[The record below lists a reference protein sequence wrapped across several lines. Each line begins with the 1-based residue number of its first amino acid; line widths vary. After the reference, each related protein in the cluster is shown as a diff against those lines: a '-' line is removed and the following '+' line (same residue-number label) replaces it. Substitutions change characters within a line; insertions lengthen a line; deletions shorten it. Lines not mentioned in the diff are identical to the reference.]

1 MTVSPWTDTAK
12 MISNAIFGDPRM
24 RAESEKMDLERKKAD
39 IAERQYLLEEALNPV
54 KIRQAEAEAA
64 RNAAQTGVYN
74 IERDRGALEL
84 DALRR
89 FGNGSASRQD
99 FTQELPGQSN
109 GGIPP
114 ISMDELDAPVP
125 RVDIQKPGTPDD
137 FAAMLSGGGPSV
149 SPERSFS
156 DVLSD
161 AMSTTPDMP
170 EQMPALPRPDYFGEA
185 RLLVQSGR
193 LDPDKMGPYILSREA
208 MDQAGGAASPQD
220 RIRLLSTGAGN
231 PFSQDETLAQALGGQ
246 RSQEQL
252 ATMAEEQGR
261 TADIQNY
268 RYGLDNPDFAAMLA
282 SKNDGPSFSV
292 TNPDGTTV
300 TYGKNGGGKL
310 TEQQSKVALNASVMA
325 PGIAA
330 LAAAYNGRKASS
342 LSSLLTKSFFGDDP
356 AITDMAQ
363 RAGLINE
370 DDQMIN
376 AAINGVMNFLYL
388 QTGAAR
394 TPGED
399 KRGYV
404 ELTPLA
410 SDTPDVLAFKKAQL
424 EQKARSIIRTAPSK
438 EIQDELLNAVQGVWT
453 SKIPVENTSQTPPG
467 GAGVQNAEPRISSD
481 EEFEA
486 LPSGTFFYGPDGQKR
501 RKP

>member
-1 MTVSPWTDTAK
+1 
-12 MISNAIFGDPRM
+12 M

-161 AMSTTPDMP
+161 AMSTTQGIP
-170 EQMPALPRPDYFGEA
+170 EQQPSSPRKDYFGEA

-193 LDPDKMGPYILSREA
+193 LAPDKMGSYILSREA
-208 MDQAGGAASPQD
+208 MDQAGGSASPQD
-220 RIRLLSTGAGN
+220 RLRLLSTGAGN

-252 ATMAEEQGR
+252 ATMAEDRGL
-261 TADIQNY
+261 TSDIQNF
-268 RYGLDNPDFAAMLA
+268 RYAQVNPDFATMLA

-300 TYGKNGGGKL
+300 TYGKNNGGKL
-310 TEQQSKVALNASVMA
+310 TELQSKNALFATRAAQANKVLEDIKGTDYGRSLNNLDLRNATDYVAGMSRPKSASGALLYNTLSSPEGKRMYQAANSFLAAVVRPDSGAALTESEWSTYAKVFIDM
-325 PGIAA
+325 PGDDPGTLAQKSADRRTAITA
-330 LAAAYNGRKASS
+330 LAA
-342 LSSLLTKSFFGDDP
+342 LS
-356 AITDMAQ
+356 
-363 RAGLINE
+363 N
-370 DDQMIN
+370 
-376 AAINGVMNFLYL
+376 
-388 QTGAAR
+388 
-394 TPGED
+394 
-399 KRGYV
+399 
-404 ELTPLA
+404 
-410 SDTPDVLAFKKAQL
+410 
-424 EQKARSIIRTAPSK
+424 
-438 EIQDELLNAVQGVWT
+438 
-453 SKIPVENTSQTPPG
+453 G
-467 GAGVQNAEPRISSD
+467 GADTIASILSRSGAPIPPEIEAYIGAETNQPSPGVSSVKNAEPTISSD
-481 EEFEA
+481 EEFDA
-486 LPSGTFFYGPDGQKR
+486 LPSGTFFYGPDGQRR

>member
-1 MTVSPWTDTAK
+1 MLS
-12 MISNAIFGDPRM
+12 SAIFGDPRM

-74 IERDRGALEL
+74 VERDRGAFEL
-84 DALRR
+84 DELRR
-89 FGNGSASRQD
+89 LGSPEQTD
-99 FTQELPGQSN
+99 FTQSLSGQSN

-114 ISMDELDAPVP
+114 ISMEALDAPVP

-137 FAAMLSGGGPSV
+137 FAAMLSGGSPSV
-149 SPERSFS
+149 SPDRSFA

-161 AMSTTPDMP
+161 AMSTTPHMP
-170 EQMPALPRPDYFGEA
+170 EQQQSLPRRDYYKDVISLIKAGVPIHNNIGA
-185 RLLVQSGR
+185 YALA
-193 LDPDKMGPYILSREA
+193 REA
-208 MDQAGGAASPQD
+208 MDQAGVAASPQD
-220 RIRLLSTGAGN
+220 RLRLLSTGAGN
-231 PFSQDETLAQALGGQ
+231 PFSEDETLAQALGGQ

-252 ATMAEEQGR
+252 ATMAEERGL
-261 TADIQNY
+261 TSDIQNF
-268 RYGLDNPDFAAMLA
+268 RYAQGNPDFATMLA
-282 SKNDGPSFSV
+282 SKNAGPSFSI

-330 LAAAYNGRKASS
+330 LAAAYNGKKASS

-438 EIQDELLNAVQGVWT
+438 EIQNELLNAVQGVWT

-467 GAGVQNAEPRISSD
+467 GAGVKNAEPTISSD
-481 EEFEA
+481 EEYDA
-486 LPSGTFFYGPDGQKR
+486 LPSGAFFYDPDGQRR